1 MSSANIGWLFYKD
14 YFRGIDYDDIENER
28 NKTTIQKKAAVI
40 VAQKPA
46 IVREEVLGN
55 VHFEATTTYPGLILG
70 SGNAHE
76 IPGLEGQLILGFHFD
91 YTTGLPVIPGSSV
104 KGVLRSAFSHPEYIA
119 SLISSLEE
127 ARQIDIKA
135 LETEIFDH
143 GDLFFDATVVGY
155 GTSLLGDDFITPH
168 KNIKGVKDDEGN
180 VMSDALFNPIPLR
193 FLKVMPGVNFMFDF
207 LLQDGLLPREEK
219 SRLFQMILSDLGL
232 GAKTNVGYGKFS
244 EFKRYVTEE
253 ERKEAQLREKQL
265 RFERVMASEDLEM
278 LETFKREH
286 PDYLTVQVEEA
297 IVRVKMQGEKSAIAK
312 AYDNLDKKN
321 PTHVKSFVEKYKN
334 NPLANEFIELL
345 QKGKKEKVE
354 ALVFNLEGLIKYK
367 ALEAFL
373 KKYLQTSG
381 ALNEEQK
388 QQLEAHLLGNMNDR
402 IKRKKFP
409 FGTIGND
416 KCLGREKAN
425 EIADKLGL

>member
-1 MSSANIGWLFYKD
+1 
-14 YFRGIDYDDIENER
+14 
-28 NKTTIQKKAAVI
+28 
-40 VAQKPA
+40 
-46 IVREEVLGN
+46 
-55 VHFEATTTYPGLILG
+55 
-70 SGNAHE
+70 
-76 IPGLEGQLILGFHFD
+76 
-91 YTTGLPVIPGSSV
+91 
-104 KGVLRSAFSHPEYIA
+104 
-119 SLISSLEE
+119 
-127 ARQIDIKA
+127 
-135 LETEIFDH
+135 
-143 GDLFFDATVVGY
+143 
-155 GTSLLGDDFITPH
+155 
-168 KNIKGVKDDEGN
+168 
-180 VMSDALFNPIPLR
+180 
-193 FLKVMPGVNFMFDF
+193 
-207 LLQDGLLPREEK
+207 
-219 SRLFQMILSDLGL
+219 MILSDLGL

-253 ERKEAQLREKQL
+253 ER
-265 RFERVMASEDLEM
+265 
-278 LETFKREH
+278 
-286 PDYLTVQVEEA
+286 
-297 IVRVKMQGEKSAIAK
+297 
-312 AYDNLDKKN
+312 N
-321 PTHVKSFVEKYKN
+321 EKYKN